1 MKLKTILTFL
11 YLTTSILV
19 FSFLK
24 AELLVWL
31 SFFLNFLLLTGITY
45 FHLNLEKTYSPF
57 LTSFIVFFYLFCLV
71 SPIIQIS
78 SFDGET
84 SPFPQRFSYNNW
96 DIIHANFLIFTFCFV
111 FFFTYLVFK
120 KKYIVF
126 QRKTLVSDTNKY
138 FVPIVILILLFV
150 CISILA
156 ANFNYIIED
165 ISTSVYGKK
174 RESVFSLLMRKKFLF
189 FVPLGGIVYTINYLK
204 RKNRI
209 NTNFIIAILSLMF
222 FLALIFFFKNP
233 FTEKRNA
240 LGPIYIAIIYIFI
253 PKLLNTNSKF
263 FLFMFFS
270 LVIVFPIMSTFTHAD
285 ATISEVINNPNLIV
299 KSYLRFGGVS
309 TAYQSLHY
317 DAFANIMATVDF
329 VKLNGLSFGY
339 QLLGTILF
347 FIPRSFWTSKPL
359 STGELVGNH
368 LIDEYGFNYNNL
380 SNSIVSEGYINF
392 GFLGVIFYAVVLSY
406 FIIFFMKWL
415 RSGSFLKE
423 LMAFYFAVH
432 LIFLLR
438 GDLTNGFSY
447 FIGPLFAVFLLPNLV
462 DKLFKNLKL

>member
-11 YLTTSILV
+11 YLSTSILV
-19 FSFLK
+19 FLFFK

-84 SPFPQRFSYNNW
+84 SPFPQRFSYNSWN
-96 DIIHANFLIFTFCFV
+96 IIHANFLIFTFCVV
-111 FFFTYLVFK
+111 FFLTYLFFK
-120 KKYIVF
+120 KRYKVF
-126 QRKTLVSDTNKY
+126 QRKILLPDNNKY

-156 ANFNYIIED
+156 TNFNYIIED

-174 RESVFSLLMRKKFLF
+174 QESVFSLLIRKKFLF
-189 FVPLGGIVYTINYLK
+189 FVPLGGIVYTIDYLK

-209 NTNFIIAILSLMF
+209 NTNFIIAAISLIF
-222 FLALIFFFKNP
+222 FLSLIFFFKNP

-270 LVIVFPIMSTFTHAD
+270 LVIVFPIMSTFTHVD
-285 ATISEVINNPNLIV
+285 ATISEVINNPKLIV
-299 KSYLRFGGVS
+299 KSYLRFGGIS
-309 TAYQSLHY
+309 TSFQSLHY

-339 QLLGTILF
+339 QLLGTIFF
-347 FIPRSFWTSKPL
+347 FIPRSFWVSKPL

-368 LIDEYGFNYNNL
+368 LIDEYGFSYFNL

-392 GFLGVIFYAVVLSY
+392 GFLGVVLYAVILSY
-406 FIIFFMKWL
+406 FVIFFMKWL

-423 LMAFYFAVH
+423 LMAFYFSVH

-447 FIGPLFAVFLLPNLV
+447 FIGPLFAIFLMPNLIEI
-462 DKLFKNLKL
+462 LFKNLKR